1 MIVTLFTC
9 LGNISVYRS
18 HSQEEKVCI
27 MLRSSEV
34 YNMKRIPFLVQ
45 HHSPDSPI
53 SSRKMAL
60 SLARMVRLALVGLMV
75 FTSIASA
82 LPAQVS
88 RRTVQPPATD
98 PFYQPPAGY
107 ASKAP
112 GTILNQRNITAAFFG
127 LVPADVDAYQL
138 LYRTTAVNGSA
149 LATVTTVFKPKNAK
163 LDRFVSFAT
172 AYDSSASKCQPS
184 YAYQLGAAQ
193 DSLIASVE
201 LLIIEIYLALGY
213 IVVSSDYEGPDAA
226 FGPGRLAGMGV
237 LDGIRAA
244 QSFKTLGL
252 TDSPMIAGVGYSGG
266 SIATGWAASLQ
277 PTYAS
282 ELNIKAWVQG
292 GTPANVTGTMYQLDD
307 TAFSGL
313 LPPAFVGLSRP
324 SAYGADLIPFFDKVI
339 TADGQKILD
348 SAASQCF
355 TADIATFFEKS
366 VLDTSFQTLGKDF
379 IFDPIVQSVLKQN
392 SMGVNKDETPTAP
405 TFVYHATDDEVIP
418 YADAKTMVNSW
429 CNWDANVKFTTYASG
444 GHATTEIIAIPE
456 TIQFVQ
462 NAFAG
467 TTKSGCTTSTE
478 LGSILN
484 PLALGAGLEPII
496 IKLIDALTHLGDQD
510 SKVKSDP
517 VTVLNTTL

>member
-1 MIVTLFTC
+1 
-9 LGNISVYRS
+9 
-18 HSQEEKVCI
+18 
-27 MLRSSEV
+27 
-34 YNMKRIPFLVQ
+34 MKRIPFLV
-45 HHSPDSPI
+45 HYYSPDSPI

-60 SLARMVRLALVGLMV
+60 PLARMVRLALVGLV
-75 FTSIASA
+75 AFTSIASA
-82 LPAQVS
+82 LPAQVPRS
-88 RRTVQPPATD
+88 TVQPPATD

-107 ASKAP
+107 ASKEP
-112 GTILNQRNITAAFFG
+112 GTILNQRDITAAFFG
-127 LVPADVDAYQL
+127 LVPVDVEAYQL

-172 AYDSSASKCQPS
+172 AYDSSALKCQPS
-184 YAYQLGAAQ
+184 YAYQLGAPQ

-201 LLIIEIYLALGY
+201 LLIIQIYLALGY
-213 IVVSSDYEGPDAA
+213 IVASPDYEGPDAA

-237 LDGIRAA
+237 LDGIRAVK
-244 QSFKTLGL
+244 SFKTLDL
-252 TDSPMIAGVGYSGG
+252 TDNPMIAGVGYSGG
-266 SIATGWAASLQ
+266 AIATGWAASLQ
-277 PTYAS
+277 PKYAS

-313 LPPAFVGLSRP
+313 LPPAIVGLSKP
-324 SAYGADLIPFFDKVI
+324 SAYGADLAPFLDKVM

-348 SAASQCF
+348 TAASECF
-355 TADIATFFEKS
+355 TANLAGFFERS
-366 VLDTSFQTLGKDF
+366 IFDTSFQTLGPNF

-392 SMGVNKDETPTAP
+392 CMAVSKDETPTAP

-418 YADAKTMVNSW
+418 YADADTMVNSW

-456 TIQFVQ
+456 AIKFIQ

-478 LGSILN
+478 LGNILN
-484 PLALGAGLEPII
+484 PLAFGAGLEPILV
-496 IKLIDALTHLGDQD
+496 KLIDALTHLGDQD
-510 SKVKSDP
+510 AKVKSDP

>member
-1 MIVTLFTC
+1 M
-9 LGNISVYRS
+9 
-18 HSQEEKVCI
+18 
-27 MLRSSEV
+27 M
-34 YNMKRIPFLVQ
+34 
-45 HHSPDSPI
+45 
-53 SSRKMAL
+53 
-60 SLARMVRLALVGLMV
+60 RLALVGLV
-75 FTSIASA
+75 AFTSVASA
-82 LPAQVS
+82 LPANQLS
-88 RRTVQPPATD
+88 RRTVQPPDND

-112 GTILNQRNITAAFFG
+112 GTILNQRDITAAFFG
-127 LVPADVDAYQL
+127 LVPVDVDAYQL

-149 LATVTTVFKPKNAK
+149 IATVTTVFKPKNAK
-163 LDRFVSFAT
+163 LDRLVSFAT
-172 AYDSSASKCQPS
+172 AYDSSSTKCQPS
-184 YAYQLGAAQ
+184 YAYQLGASQ

-213 IVVSSDYEGPDAA
+213 TVVSSDYEGPEAA

-244 QSFKTLGL
+244 KSFKTLGM
-252 TDSPMIAGVGYSGG
+252 TDNPMVVGVGYSGG

-277 PTYAS
+277 PKYAP
-282 ELNIKAWVQG
+282 ELNIKGWVQG
-292 GTPANVTGTMYQLDD
+292 GTPANVTGTLFQLDN

-313 LPPAFVGLSRP
+313 LPPAFVGLSKP
-324 SAYGADLIPFFDKVI
+324 SAYGADLAPFLDKVV
-339 TADGQKILD
+339 TAEGQKKLA

-355 TADIATFFEKS
+355 TADLASFFEQS
-366 VLDTSFQTLGKDF
+366 IFDTSFQTLGKEF

-392 SMGVNKDETPTAP
+392 TMGVNKDETPTAP
-405 TFVYHATDDEVIP
+405 AFIYHATDDEVIP
-418 YADAKTMVNSW
+418 YADAKAMVNSW
-429 CNWDANVKFTTYASG
+429 CNWDATVKFTTYASG

-467 TTKSGCTTSTE
+467 KTKSGCTTNTE

-484 PLALGAGLEPII
+484 PLALGAALEPIF

-510 SKVKSDP
+510 SKVKNDP
-517 VTVLNTTL
+517 VTVLNTSL

>member
-1 MIVTLFTC
+1 MIVTLFTN

-18 HSQEEKVCI
+18 HSQEEK
-27 MLRSSEV
+27 
-34 YNMKRIPFLVQ
+34 

-53 SSRKMAL
+53 SSRKMAF
-60 SLARMVRLALVGLMV
+60 SLARMMRLALVGLMA
-75 FTSIASA
+75 FISIASA
-82 LPAQVS
+82 LPARVS

-112 GTILNQRNITAAFFG
+112 GTILNQRNITTAFFG
-127 LVPADVDAYQL
+127 LVPVDVDAYQL

-163 LDRFVSFAT
+163 LDRFISYAT

-184 YAYQLGAAQ
+184 YAYQLGAPQ
-193 DSLIASVE
+193 DSFIASAE

-213 IVVSSDYEGPDAA
+213 IIVSSDYEGPDAA

-282 ELNIKAWVQG
+282 ELNIKGWVQG

-355 TADIATFFEKS
+355 TADLATFFEKS
-366 VLDTSFQTLGKDF
+366 IFDTSFQTLGKDF

-405 TFVYHATDDEVIP
+405 TLVYHATDDEVIP

-444 GHATTEIIAIPE
+444 GHATTEILAIPE
-456 TIQFVQ
+456 AIQFVED
-462 NAFAG
+462 AFSG

-478 LGSILN
+478 LSSILN
-484 PLALGAGLEPII
+484 PLALGAELEPII
-496 IKLIDALTHLGDQD
+496 LKLIDALTHLGDQD
-510 SKVKSDP
+510 SNVKSDP

>member
-1 MIVTLFTC
+1 MF
-9 LGNISVYRS
+9 
-18 HSQEEKVCI
+18 
-27 MLRSSEV
+27 RSSEV
-34 YNMKRIPFLVQ
+34 YNVKRIPFLVQ
-45 HHSPDSPI
+45 FQYHSPDSPL
-53 SSRKMAL
+53 SSGEMAL
-60 SLARMVRLALVGLMV
+60 PLARMVRLALVGLMA
-75 FTSIASA
+75 FSSIASA

-88 RRTVQPPATD
+88 RSTVQPPATD

-112 GTILNQRNITAAFFG
+112 GTILNQRDITAAFFG
-127 LVPADVDAYQL
+127 IVPVDVEAYQL
-138 LYRTTAVNGSA
+138 LYRTTSVNGSA

-163 LDRFVSFAT
+163 LDRLVSFAT

-184 YAYQLGAAQ
+184 YAYQLGAPQ

-201 LLIIEIYLALGY
+201 LLIIQIYLALGY
-213 IVVSSDYEGPDAA
+213 VVASPDYEGPDAA

-237 LDGIRAA
+237 LDGIRAVT
-244 QSFKTLGL
+244 SFKTLDL
-252 TDSPMIAGVGYSGG
+252 TDNPMIAGVGYSGG
-266 SIATGWAASLQ
+266 AIATGWAASLQ
-277 PTYAS
+277 PKYAS

-292 GTPANVTGTMYQLDD
+292 GTPANVTGTMYQIDD

-324 SAYGADLIPFFDKVI
+324 SAYGADLAPFFDKVM
-339 TADGQKILD
+339 TAEGQKILD
-348 SAASQCF
+348 KAASQCF
-355 TADIATFFEKS
+355 IEDLATFFERS
-366 VLDTSFQTLGKDF
+366 IFDTSFQTLGKDF

-392 SMGVNKDETPTAP
+392 SMAVNKDETPTAP
-405 TFVYHATDDEVIP
+405 TLVYHATDDEVIP
-418 YADAKTMVNSW
+418 YADANTMVNSW

-456 TIQFVQ
+456 AIQFIK

-467 TTKSGCTTSTE
+467 TTESGCTTSTE
-478 LGSILN
+478 LGGVLN

-510 SKVKSDP
+510 SKFKSDP
-517 VTVLNTTL
+517 VTVLKTIL